1 MGQRARATLNWPAE
15 RVLTMI
21 VDRGIDGDEVFE
33 RVLADPYL
41 QLITWEN
48 GFVAEPTLPESWK
61 SVQPRS

>member
-1 MGQRARATLNWPAE
+1 
-15 RVLTMI
+15 MI
-21 VDRGIDGDEVFE
+21 WDRGIDGDEVFE

-41 QLITWEN
+41 QLITSEK